1 MSLPSAP
8 PTPVPAAS
16 ILLLRDGRGGLE
28 VLMQQRRDESSAFAG
43 VLAFPGGKVHAADY
57 GAGPGA
63 DREGDRDDPAAA
75 ARMAA
80 LRETFEE
87 CGILLAAAAAAA
99 RDALIPMRERI
110 ERDPGL
116 WRTALAER
124 GVALAADALVPW
136 AHWVTPAFAP
146 KRFDTRFF
154 AAAAPADQA
163 PLAGREAA
171 SYLWARPAEIL
182 VEAEAGRRLVVFVT
196 RMNLLRLA
204 QYADVAAALAAARL
218 GPVAPI
224 HPRKIE
230 TPEGAFMQIPDEAPY
245 PVKRLPF
252 ATASTEIDKRR
263 RGGA

>member
-1 MSLPSAP
+1 MTVPSAP

-16 ILLLRDGRGGLE
+16 VLLLRDGRGGLE

-43 VLAFPGGKVHAADY
+43 VLAFPGGKVHAADR
-57 GAGPGA
+57 
-63 DREGDRDDPAAA
+63 DSDDPAAA

-87 CGILLAAAAAAA
+87 CGILLAAMAAGAAAE
-99 RDALIPMRERI
+99 REALLPLRERI

-116 WRTALAER
+116 WRPALAER
-124 GVALAADALVPW
+124 GVALAAETLVPW
-136 AHWVTPAFAP
+136 AHWITPVFAP

-182 VEAEAGRRLVVFVT
+182 AEAEAGQRLVVFVT

-204 QYADVAAALAAARL
+204 QYADVPAALAAARR
-218 GPVAPI
+218 GPVLPI
-224 HPRKIE
+224 QPRKVE
-230 TPEGAFMQIPDEAPY
+230 TPEGAFMQIPDDAPY

-252 ATASTEIDKRR
+252 ATASTEIERRR